1 MRSSTSSS
9 NDRLPRGDWVKP
21 LLVAL
26 LFTAVLVAGWE
37 LTVRKMGYE
46 PSVIDSKELW
56 ADARQRASRLGKY
69 AVVLVGASR
78 MQLNINLEVLKKY
91 TGTTPVQLAIIRNHF
106 WPVLEDLAQDESITG
121 TVLVDVTIPDI
132 NPNRNLMAP
141 HASLWIDYYHQSALA
156 HAQPYYMPLETQLRD
171 GINNTFA
178 LRTAGVRPKDMLIK
192 WLNDKTVD
200 DNYIRISPDRS
211 AAADFTKIDAKKRY
225 DVLVSA
231 TKELGPVA
239 FTMIPDFTRHLAAL
253 EKLVQ
258 KIQGRGGRVVLIQF
272 PVSREIRE
280 IVNARYPR
288 DRYWDRI
295 AKETSAQTIHYE
307 DYPALSKY
315 DLPDGYHLDYRQAI
329 PFTKALGEI
338 LFPPRR

>member
-9 NDRLPRGDWVKP
+9 NDRLPPGDWIKP
-21 LLVAL
+21 LLWAL
-26 LFTAVLVAGWE
+26 LFTVVLVSGWE
-37 LTVRKMGYE
+37 LTVRNMGFK

-69 AVVLVGASR
+69 AVILVGASR
-78 MQLNINLEVLKKY
+78 MQLNINLEVLKEY

-132 NPNRNLMAP
+132 NPNRNILAP
-141 HASLWIDYYHQSALA
+141 HAPLWIDYYHESALA
-156 HAQPYYMPLETQLRD
+156 HAQPYFMPLETILRD
-171 GINNTFA
+171 GINSTFA
-178 LRTAGVRPKDMLIK
+178 FRTAGMRPKDILVK
-192 WLNDKTVD
+192 WLNDAPVD

-211 AAADFTKIDAKKRY
+211 AAADFTKMDAKKRY

-239 FTMIPDFTRHLAAL
+239 FTTIPGFTRHLASL

-272 PVSREIRE
+272 PVSGEIKS
-280 IVNARYPR
+280 IVNTRYPR
-288 DRYWDRI
+288 EKYWDRI
-295 AKETSAQTIHYE
+295 AKETSAQTLHYA

-315 DLPDGYHLDYRQAI
+315 VLPDGYHLDYRQST
-329 PFTKALGEI
+329 PFTEALGEI
-338 LFPPRR
+338 LFPPHQ